1 MKGNKT
7 MKRNILMIIIV
18 LGIVSILVSINSKK
32 EDQLESLAVYVDNE
46 YVSSIPKK
54 GEAVF
59 SKAICDDDIKVL
71 WDNETWKLKL
81 TNLKEKVKCN
91 LYFVKYTGNTIFN
104 FDYTGGEQTFTVPK
118 NGTYKIELWG
128 AQGGSTSVGTV
139 NYSGGLGAYTEGII
153 NLKEKQKLYLY
164 VGEQGNCD
172 TEYVS
177 DTPTNKN
184 EDAMDTWE
192 YETDGTYTW
201 PYKYYRGNAVW
212 NNGAYPSKLGDGVGC
227 TGGGSTDIRLVNGS
241 WDDFNS
247 LKSRIMVAA
256 SGSGA
261 KSYHYSEN
269 GISAGGLKGYDGTL
283 NGTDGT
289 TATGASQIIG
299 GTRGGGIHANNYTS
313 GSFGK
318 AGLYEFAIS
327 GGGNGYYG
335 GGPGAHGS
343 GTTGS
348 GSSGSSF
355 ISGHNGCDAIKEES
369 TEDNII
375 HTGQSIHYSGYYFID
390 TLMIDG
396 NGYKWTNQKEDY
408 TGMPSHVDS
417 SIVTGNT
424 GNGSIRITLLTIDE

>member
-1 MKGNKT
+1 MISKKVG
-7 MKRNILMIIIV
+7 ILMRRV
-18 LGIVSILVSINSKK
+18 LMILLSILLLLSIIFLKTSSNNK
-32 EDQLESLAVYVDNE
+32 EVAVYVDNKL
-46 YVSSIPKK
+46 SDTLPKK
-54 GEAVF
+54 GEAIF
-59 SKAICDDDIKVL
+59 SKAICDNDVKVL
-71 WDNETWKLKL
+71 WNNETWKLKL

-91 LYFVKYTGNTIFN
+91 LYFVKYTEETIFN
-104 FDYTGGEQTFTVPK
+104 FDYTGKEQEFTVPK
-118 NGTYKIELWG
+118 TGTYKIELWG
-128 AQGGSTSVGTV
+128 ASGGSTSDGTV
-139 NYSGGLGAYTEGII
+139 NYSGGSGAYTEGVI

-164 VGEQGNCD
+164 VGGQGNCD

-177 DTPTNKN
+177 DTPTNRN
-184 EDAMDTWE
+184 EDATYTWE
-192 YETDGTYTW
+192 YEDGGTYTW
-201 PYKYYRGNAVW
+201 PHKYYRGNIVW

-227 TGGGSTDIRLVNGS
+227 AGGGATDIRLVNSS

-261 KSYHYSEN
+261 KTYHYSEN

-289 TATGASQIIG
+289 VATGASQVTG
-299 GTRGGGIHANNYTS
+299 GIHGGGIHANNYTS

-335 GGPGAHGS
+335 GAPGAHGS
-343 GTTGS
+343 GTTGA

-375 HTGQSIHYSGYYFID
+375 HTGESIHYSNLYFTD

-396 NGYKWTNQKEDY
+396 LGYKWTTKKEDY
-408 TGMPSHVDS
+408 VGMPSHSDNS
-417 SIVTGNT
+417 TIKGNQ
-424 GNGSIRITLLTIDE
+424 GNGYARITLISIS